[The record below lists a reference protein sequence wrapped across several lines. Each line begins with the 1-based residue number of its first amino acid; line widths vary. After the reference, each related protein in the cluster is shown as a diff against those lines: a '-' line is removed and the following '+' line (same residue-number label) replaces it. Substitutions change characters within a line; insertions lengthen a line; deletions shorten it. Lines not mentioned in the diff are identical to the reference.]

1 MTKSFAGLLEYFV
14 VTFALK
20 EAGYSKE
27 TLIHLEEDGQVS
39 VSTRNQRRAA
49 IVSFLGYAREV
60 CPLYANAYVE
70 AQSIKVKKA
79 PKPDKSF
86 LTVDE

>member
-27 TLIHLEEDGQVS
+27 TLRSYYTAV
-39 VSTRNQRRAA
+39 
-49 IVSFLGYAREV
+49 
-60 CPLYANAYVE
+60 
-70 AQSIKVKKA
+70 
-79 PKPDKSF
+79 
-86 LTVDE
+86 